1 MERLRKLR
9 ANKGYTQQAFADK
22 IGVSQA
28 YINQMEK
35 GKRVP
40 SMKVFVKIAKALNVK
55 LDELL

>member
-40 SMKVFVKIAKALNVK
+40 SMRVFVKIAKALNVK